1 MNLVRTWVE
10 APPAIRWHLSRL
22 RMPLLRRA
30 FASIGANTVIVRP
43 RTLRGVAQIS
53 LGADCSIFEGAWLQ
67 CESNPEATIH
77 IGDRTYLGHD
87 VHVHSIDPVHIG
99 SDCVL
104 ADYVLVTSTDHD
116 RVERKVTHG
125 TGAVMIDGKVVTY
138 WAVCWLD
145 DIDAD
150 EAERW
155 FEQFR
160 EGLDE
165 IRVKATG
172 ADRLALERVDFY
184 FSDPQYRSQVTR
196 RCLPTSAIYAAIAAR
211 AFKEHDDAWH

>member
-10 APPAIRWHLSRL
+10 APPSIRWHLSRL

-30 FASIGANTVIVRP
+30 FANIGANTVIVRP

-53 LGADCSIFEGAWLQ
+53 LGADCSIFEGAWLK

-125 TGAVMIDGKVVTY
+125 TGAVMIGDRVFIGQGATVLGGVTIGDGATIAAHSVVTRDV
-138 WAVCWLD
+138 AAGSVVGG
-145 DIDAD
+145 IPA
-150 EAERW
+150 
-155 FEQFR
+155 
-160 EGLDE
+160 
-165 IRVKATG
+165 RVIG
-172 ADRLALERVDFY
+172 AA
-184 FSDPQYRSQVTR
+184 Q
-196 RCLPTSAIYAAIAAR
+196 
-211 AFKEHDDAWH
+211 

>member
-1 MNLVRTWVE
+1 MTPEKGNAPQALAGERGAIAKRSSVADVSVTHTGPFRYPDPFDPTALALAQMVVE
-10 APPAIRWHLSRL
+10 DRD
-22 RMPLLRRA
+22 RA
-30 FASIGANTVIVRP
+30 HGMTTDDEA
-43 RTLRGVAQIS
+43 VAQLI
-53 LGADCSIFEGAWLQ
+53 AA
-67 CESNPEATIH
+67 
-77 IGDRTYLGHD
+77 
-87 VHVHSIDPVHIG
+87 HVPIEV
-99 SDCVL
+99 SDM
-104 ADYVLVTSTDHD
+104 
-116 RVERKVTHG
+116 E
-125 TGAVMIDGKVVTY
+125 MIDGKVVTY
-138 WAVCWLD
+138 WAIGWLD

-184 FSDPQYRSQVTR
+184 FSDPPYRSQATR
-196 RCLPTSAIYAAIAAR
+196 RCLPTSAEYSAIAAR

>member
-1 MNLVRTWVE
+1 MTPGKGNAHRGLAAKV
-10 APPAIRWHLSRL
+10 S
-22 RMPLLRRA
+22 
-30 FASIGANTVIVRP
+30 ANTKQREIADVSVTHTGPFRYP
-43 RTLRGVAQIS
+43 DPFDPTALALAQMVVEDRDRAHGMTTDDEAVAQLI
-53 LGADCSIFEGAWLQ
+53 AA
-67 CESNPEATIH
+67 
-77 IGDRTYLGHD
+77 
-87 VHVHSIDPVHIG
+87 HVPIEV
-99 SDCVL
+99 SDM
-104 ADYVLVTSTDHD
+104 
-116 RVERKVTHG
+116 E
-125 TGAVMIDGKVVTY
+125 MIDGKVVTY
-138 WAVCWLD
+138 WAIGWLD

-196 RCLPTSAIYAAIAAR
+196 RCLPTAATYSAIAAR
-211 AFKEHDDAWH
+211 AFEGHDDAWH

>member
-1 MNLVRTWVE
+1 MQPTKGNAPQALAGERGAIAKRSSVADVSVTHTGPFRYPDPFDPTALALAQMVVE
-10 APPAIRWHLSRL
+10 DQD
-22 RMPLLRRA
+22 RA
-30 FASIGANTVIVRP
+30 QGMTTDDEA
-43 RTLRGVAQIS
+43 VAQLI
-53 LGADCSIFEGAWLQ
+53 AA
-67 CESNPEATIH
+67 
-77 IGDRTYLGHD
+77 
-87 VHVHSIDPVHIG
+87 HVPIEV
-99 SDCVL
+99 SDM
-104 ADYVLVTSTDHD
+104 
-116 RVERKVTHG
+116 E
-125 TGAVMIDGKVVTY
+125 MIDGKVVTY

-172 ADRLALERVDFY
+172 ADHLALERVDFY
-184 FSDPQYRSQVTR
+184 FSDPQYRSQATR
-196 RCLPTSAIYAAIAAR
+196 RCLPTSAEYSAIAAR

>member
-1 MNLVRTWVE
+1 MTPQKGNAHRGLAAKV
-10 APPAIRWHLSRL
+10 S
-22 RMPLLRRA
+22 
-30 FASIGANTVIVRP
+30 ANTKQREIADVSVTHTGPFRYP
-43 RTLRGVAQIS
+43 DPFDPTALALAMMVVEDQDRAQGMTTDDEAVAQLI
-53 LGADCSIFEGAWLQ
+53 AA
-67 CESNPEATIH
+67 
-77 IGDRTYLGHD
+77 
-87 VHVHSIDPVHIG
+87 HVPIEV
-99 SDCVL
+99 SDM
-104 ADYVLVTSTDHD
+104 
-116 RVERKVTHG
+116 
-125 TGAVMIDGKVVTY
+125 AVIDGVVVTY

-184 FSDPQYRSQVTR
+184 FSDPQYRSQATR
-196 RCLPTSAIYAAIAAR
+196 RCLPTSAEYSAIAAR

>member
-1 MNLVRTWVE
+1 MTPQKGNAHRGLAAKV
-10 APPAIRWHLSRL
+10 S
-22 RMPLLRRA
+22 
-30 FASIGANTVIVRP
+30 ANTKQQEIADVSVTHTGPFRYP
-43 RTLRGVAQIS
+43 APFDPTALALAQMVVEDRDRAQGMTTDDDAVAQLI
-53 LGADCSIFEGAWLQ
+53 AA
-67 CESNPEATIH
+67 
-77 IGDRTYLGHD
+77 
-87 VHVHSIDPVHIG
+87 HVPIEV
-99 SDCVL
+99 SDM
-104 ADYVLVTSTDHD
+104 
-116 RVERKVTHG
+116 E
-125 TGAVMIDGKVVTY
+125 MIDGKVVTY
-138 WAVCWLD
+138 WAIGWLD

-184 FSDPQYRSQVTR
+184 FSDPQYRSQATR
-196 RCLPTSAIYAAIAAR
+196 RCLPTSAEYSAIAAR

>member
-1 MNLVRTWVE
+1 MNPENGNAPLTLAGERGATTKQREIAGVSVTHTGPFRYPDPFDPTALALAMMVVE
-10 APPAIRWHLSRL
+10 DRD
-22 RMPLLRRA
+22 RA
-30 FASIGANTVIVRP
+30 QGMTTDDEA
-43 RTLRGVAQIS
+43 VAQLI
-53 LGADCSIFEGAWLQ
+53 AA
-67 CESNPEATIH
+67 
-77 IGDRTYLGHD
+77 
-87 VHVHSIDPVHIG
+87 HVPIEV
-99 SDCVL
+99 SDM
-104 ADYVLVTSTDHD
+104 
-116 RVERKVTHG
+116 E
-125 TGAVMIDGKVVTY
+125 MIDGKVVTY
-138 WAVCWLD
+138 WAIVWLD

-184 FSDPQYRSQVTR
+184 FSDPQYRSQATR
-196 RCLPTSAIYAAIAAR
+196 RCLPTSAEYSAIAAR